1 MKTDINILQ
10 GNKLIAE
17 FMGLEIITDGISWF
31 DTNYKSLGNYDSS
44 WDWLM
49 PAVEKIAQLPTDYPD
64 GLFKYLVHVEINP
77 ITGIEIE
84 HTYKRNFDREDGVYV
99 KVYEHDFITDVWV
112 GVVEFI
118 KWYNLNK

>member
-1 MKTDINILQ
+1 MKTDINILE

-49 PAVEKIAQLPTDYPD
+49 PAVEKIETLNYAVTITQNICTIRACIMGDRSIISHQTGNYTTPD
-64 GLFKYLVHVEINP
+64 TKLYN
-77 ITGIEIE
+77 
-84 HTYKRNFDREDGVYV
+84 TYIAV
-99 KVYEHDFITDVWV
+99 I
-112 GVVEFI
+112 EFI
-118 KWYNLNK
+118 N